1 MNEESKN
8 EMFQPQD
15 LGYFAASKGYRGGSR
30 GGYGGRGGYSA
41 GTRNQDGP
49 PAKRQGTLVH
59 HVTSARPWA
68 LPPHILH
75 QSVENGLTQLNET
88 QPTPPLLTYQPW
100 TLLTSCLQ
108 SPSSS

>member
-1 MNEESKN
+1 
-8 EMFQPQD
+8 
-15 LGYFAASKGYRGGSR
+15 
-30 GGYGGRGGYSA
+30 
-41 GTRNQDGP
+41 
-49 PAKRQGTLVH
+49 
-59 HVTSARPWA
+59 VTSARPWA

-108 SPSSS
+108 SPSSSWFIRLVSWFWSHGSSYKPEKYST

>member
-1 MNEESKN
+1 
-8 EMFQPQD
+8 
-15 LGYFAASKGYRGGSR
+15 
-30 GGYGGRGGYSA
+30 
-41 GTRNQDGP
+41 
-49 PAKRQGTLVH
+49 
-59 HVTSARPWA
+59 VTSARPWA